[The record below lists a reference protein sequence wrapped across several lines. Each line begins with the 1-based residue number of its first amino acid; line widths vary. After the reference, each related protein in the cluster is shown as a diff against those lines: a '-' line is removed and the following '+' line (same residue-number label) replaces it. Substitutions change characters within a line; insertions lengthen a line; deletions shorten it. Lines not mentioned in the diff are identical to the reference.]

1 MREIQDAHWFS
12 TKVRLVC
19 LIEPIGA
26 VRYMDS
32 VYVFRSADF
41 QTAFKRALE
50 LGKSQEKTYFNVD
63 KQKVVW
69 KLTEI
74 VSLDMITAESLNGA
88 EVYSEPVDL
97 APGEAFP
104 MDAALYPELS
114 EPTQTL

>member
-41 QTAFKRALE
+41 QTAFTRALA
-50 LGKSQEKTYFNVD
+50 LGKSQEKTYGNVD
-63 KQKVVW
+63 QQKVVW
-69 KLTEI
+69 KLAEV
-74 VSLDMITAESLNGA
+74 VSLDMITAASLNGA

-97 APGEAFP
+97 APEDALP
-104 MDAALYPELS
+104 MDAVLHPEHS